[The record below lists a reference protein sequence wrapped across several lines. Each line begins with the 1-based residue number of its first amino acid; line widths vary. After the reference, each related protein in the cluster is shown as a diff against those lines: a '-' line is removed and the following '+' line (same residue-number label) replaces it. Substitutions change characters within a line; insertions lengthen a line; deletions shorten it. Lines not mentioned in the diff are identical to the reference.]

1 MGVLLSFVA
10 ASLGRLRY
18 DMGETDLARAF
29 AFALDISTG
38 GVGAS
43 SPPSPITTGGSS
55 MKVTLNPLAL
65 PFLFVNDVADWLLEW
80 YSGRKNAGSDSP

>member
-1 MGVLLSFVA
+1 MLLSFIAA
-10 ASLGRLRY
+10 ASLGRTRY
-18 DMGETDLARAF
+18 DIGETDLARAR

-55 MKVTLNPLAL
+55 IKVTLNPLAL

-80 YSGRKNAGSDSP
+80 YSGRKNAASDPA